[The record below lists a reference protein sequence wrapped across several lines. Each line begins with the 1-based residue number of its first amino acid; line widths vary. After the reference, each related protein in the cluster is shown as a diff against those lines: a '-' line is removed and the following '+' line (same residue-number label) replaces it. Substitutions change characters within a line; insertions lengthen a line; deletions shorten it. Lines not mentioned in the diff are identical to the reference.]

1 MSTGI
6 LLNDL
11 ASLITKRNLKL
22 VYDKP
27 QYHVQYRANIM
38 KILEALIEKEVVE
51 KECLWKAKKISVGD
65 IKTIVGLLEVIKGK
79 MGRAR
84 SGSISNGMVP
94 FQELIRA
101 YCTK

>member
-11 ASLITKRNLKL
+11 ASMITKRNLKL

-38 KILEALIEKEVVE
+38 KTL
-51 KECLWKAKKISVGD
+51 
-65 IKTIVGLLEVIKGK
+65 
-79 MGRAR
+79 
-84 SGSISNGMVP
+84 
-94 FQELIRA
+94 
-101 YCTK
+101 